1 MLRLRPLVPEDA
13 ENLADWGM
21 DPDFRVAADWA
32 YRSRAQ
38 HLRFHQ
44 DLIEHCTDDPSRL
57 AVTDDDQLVGYVD
70 FTPDD
75 TDGCELG
82 IVIGPSQRWG
92 QHLGRRVIT
101 LAAQHARRRY
111 AASRVWA
118 RTHKTNAR
126 SRRMLIGAG
135 FVEVGP
141 CGTDDY
147 GGETVTVIEYEFP
160 QD

>member
-1 MLRLRPLVPEDA
+1 MLKLRPLVPEDA

-21 DPDFRVAADWA
+21 DQVFRVAADWA
-32 YRSRAQ
+32 NRDRDQ

-44 DLIEHCTDDPSRL
+44 DLIEHLTDDPSRL
-57 AVTDDDQLVGYVD
+57 AVTDHDQLVGYVD

-75 TDGCELG
+75 TASCELG

-92 QHLGRRVIT
+92 HHLGRRAIT
-101 LAAQHARRRY
+101 LATQHARRHY

-118 RTHKTNAR
+118 RTHTTNAA
-126 SRRMLIGAG
+126 SRHMLVAAG

-147 GGETVTVIEYEFP
+147 RGETVTIIEYELL
-160 QD
+160 